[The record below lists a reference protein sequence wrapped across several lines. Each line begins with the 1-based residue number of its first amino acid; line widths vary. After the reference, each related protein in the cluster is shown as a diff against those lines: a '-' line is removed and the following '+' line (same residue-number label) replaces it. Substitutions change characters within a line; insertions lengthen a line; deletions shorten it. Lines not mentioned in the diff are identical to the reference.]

1 MSHAQDI
8 AAYLAGPALLR
19 QAVAGMT
26 DAQLDARPVP
36 GKMSTREVVCHIA
49 DFEPVYADRMKRAL
63 AELEPPLRGG
73 DPEQFRIAL
82 AYDKRDVAV
91 ELDLIDLT
99 RKQVARIL
107 ENIPEEAW
115 SRAGIHSEAGPL
127 SIAELL
133 KRITG
138 HIPHHVAF
146 INEKRAAL
154 GGD

>member
-1 MSHAQDI
+1 MAPEILGVKASFQTFHRPIHALGSAEGCSFLESLMSHAQDI

-63 AELEPPLRGG
+63 AEHEPPLRGG

-91 ELDLIDLT
+91 ELDLISTL
-99 RKQVARIL
+99 R
-107 ENIPEEAW
+107 
-115 SRAGIHSEAGPL
+115 
-127 SIAELL
+127 
-133 KRITG
+133 
-138 HIPHHVAF
+138 
-146 INEKRAAL
+146 
-154 GGD
+154 